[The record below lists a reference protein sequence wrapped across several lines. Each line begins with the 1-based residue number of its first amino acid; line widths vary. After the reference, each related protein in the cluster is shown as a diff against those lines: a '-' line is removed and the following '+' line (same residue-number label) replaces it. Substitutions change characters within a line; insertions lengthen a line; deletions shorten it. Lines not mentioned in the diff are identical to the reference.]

1 MKRRGFPAA
10 NTVLP
15 SVSVGPADLPVER
28 LARILLAANCCEPI
42 R

>member
-1 MKRRGFPAA
+1 MRRRGFLTGAA
-10 NTVLP
+10 VLK
-15 SVSVGPADLPVER
+15 SVSAGPADLPVER